1 MGEEGKVG
9 EVEGKKEE
17 KACHVCVCVCVCVCA
32 CAIFATTPSSALF
45 PLFVNG

>member
-9 EVEGKKEE
+9 EVKGKKEE
-17 KACHVCVCVCVCVCA
+17 KACHVCVCVRA